1 MSIVSKTS
9 KKNVFLFSFF
19 DIANTV
25 YSQIIQSTIILRYI
39 QIIGQQKGMGYDK
52 ATFVFTL
59 IQALSQV
66 LVIAIIPLVGAMM
79 DRMGRRKPW
88 VISITGIT
96 LVSTSLLWIH
106 KSIAVVMTLFIIAN
120 LSYWAALS
128 AYDAMIPT
136 LAAEKD
142 IGKTSGIA
150 MGLGW
155 ISIIPAIGLTIALNS
170 FYKTRIGEPNADPN
184 AGPINFGYYGE
195 WTTYVFCALLFLVF
209 MIPFFF
215 TKEKTRPK
223 QKLTFKE
230 LLNDSFGQLYRTF
243 RDIRQHKEMFKFIIA
258 FFFIVDVA
266 NTANLII
273 LNILRDGIG
282 FPEEQSLILELP
294 VVVLAIIIIPIIGW
308 LGDKYGPKTTAW
320 AVGGLYIVGLSC
332 GAVAIW
338 YGKKSIVP

>member
-120 LSYWAALS
+120 LSY
-128 AYDAMIPT
+128 
-136 LAAEKD
+136 
-142 IGKTSGIA
+142 
-150 MGLGW
+150 
-155 ISIIPAIGLTIALNS
+155 
-170 FYKTRIGEPNADPN
+170 
-184 AGPINFGYYGE
+184 
-195 WTTYVFCALLFLVF
+195 
-209 MIPFFF
+209 
-215 TKEKTRPK
+215 
-223 QKLTFKE
+223 
-230 LLNDSFGQLYRTF
+230 
-243 RDIRQHKEMFKFIIA
+243 
-258 FFFIVDVA
+258 
-266 NTANLII
+266 
-273 LNILRDGIG
+273 
-282 FPEEQSLILELP
+282 
-294 VVVLAIIIIPIIGW
+294 
-308 LGDKYGPKTTAW
+308 
-320 AVGGLYIVGLSC
+320 
-332 GAVAIW
+332 
-338 YGKKSIVP
+338 